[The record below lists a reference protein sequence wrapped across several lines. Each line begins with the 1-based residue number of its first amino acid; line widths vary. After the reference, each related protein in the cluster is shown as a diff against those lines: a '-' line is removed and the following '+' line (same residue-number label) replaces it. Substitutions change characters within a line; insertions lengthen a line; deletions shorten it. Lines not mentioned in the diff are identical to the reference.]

1 LTFHFCVKVPI
12 TPPIIPINP
21 KYEQVLGEKAYPNLR
36 DLDNQPDV
44 VLVFR
49 RSDYVP
55 EIVEQAI
62 DVGAKIVWLQ
72 EGITNPAAFETAKD
86 AGLDMVM
93 DTCMRKAYQ
102 RLFE

>member
-1 LTFHFCVKVPI
+1 
-12 TPPIIPINP
+12 
-21 KYEQVLGEKAYPNLR
+21 
-36 DLDNQPDV
+36 V

-55 EIVEQAI
+55 EIVEGAI
-62 DVGAKIVWLQ
+62 DAGAKVVWLQ
-72 EGITNPAAFETAKD
+72 EGITNPAAFEIAKD

-102 RLFE
+102 RIFR

>member
-1 LTFHFCVKVPI
+1 M
-12 TPPIIPINP
+12 
-21 KYEQVLGEKAYPNLR
+21 
-36 DLDNQPDV
+36 

-49 RSDYVP
+49 RSDFVP

-62 DVGAKIVWLQ
+62 DVDAKIVWLQ
-72 EGITNPAAFETAKD
+72 EGITNPAAFEIARD